1 MTNLFLGFLNRSLSA
16 AVLIFAV
23 VLVRLVFKKAPKWLL
38 CALWALAAV
47 RLLCPFSIESVL
59 SLIPSAEPVQPEIVY
74 SAAPAITSGI
84 PAVDAIVNPPL
95 QAAFT
100 PDPAQSANPLQILTE
115 LAAWVWLGGCAV
127 LILYAAISALRLRL
141 RVRTA
146 VRLEGNV
153 FQSEFVPSPFIL
165 GVLRPRIYL
174 PFGLEPGAQDMVL
187 AHERAHLKRGD
198 QLWKPLG
205 FLLLTAYWFN
215 PVCWL
220 AYVLFCRDIE
230 AACDEKVVRELGD
243 GCKAAYSRALLQC
256 SVPRRMI
263 TACPLAFGE
272 TGVKGRIKSVLHYK
286 KPAFWVVLAAVAVSI
301 AVAVCFLT
309 DPKQDAEQ
317 PEEETPASATVD
329 GPAEVDST
337 PPTSWFFSSIEEYA
351 EYYIEQVILQE
362 PIEYKVQTDGGF
374 ETVTDTVLDAQ
385 LVNLEQL
392 ASLPGLD
399 PEGELQLWS
408 YKIAIAPENA
418 DGRTFMLGTDTG
430 LSYIDGQEYLVD
442 NTRYLVTVTYRS
454 ETQDYRILGWTKDTD
469 GTALAVYE
477 QTGSLKDYLYD
488 TYVSANGGQPYYR
501 MGFYNG
507 MDGYGQPLHLN
518 AYFMI
523 FRETDGARWGAYL
536 PTADWLQNLGSQQW
550 YSAHHTGSTLEVAYD
565 AGVSV
570 SERSAAYAA
579 QGYDGQ
585 TMSRCTVYTLESG
598 EQNTLVYL
606 YGAKDG
612 CFAVT
617 IHWPHGEDQTD
628 VSGYNPYLQAR
639 CEGQILK
646 QIAASFTPLDE
657 DGTAL
662 DTTLLAQVGAYRLLV
677 RYDAVPCP
685 EERPGCSQHWETSLV
700 SRSAETGAETVV
712 DGPRENAVY
721 WFLKSEYEDTAAFL
735 GISEQDS
742 HTGLLSAGN
751 MEVFFLR
758 GTADVNFL
766 LADVFLSGPNE
777 PPAAVETDETVPVQP
792 CELTLP
798 NGVYLGMDY
807 ETAVKTA
814 QSYRNGRVWR
824 GRMPGDNFT
833 VDGVSY
839 YFTPDSD
846 RVLRLDSVA
855 IPPTADSGTFS
866 PDFLRGT
873 AIGSSLQSI
882 LDTIPVDPQMQLLT
896 LPQDYYRTQDLY
908 GSNAA
913 ASYAFLG
920 AGTDY
925 RIRFYTGNFSASLR
939 FDDSNAVIEIS
950 LSVRH

>member
-1 MTNLFLGFLNRSLSA
+1 MTTLFLGFLNRSLSA

-47 RLLCPFSIESVL
+47 RLLCPVSIESVL

-95 QAAFT
+95 QAAFA
-100 PDPAQSANPLQILTE
+100 PAPAQSANPLQILTE
-115 LAAWVWLGGCAV
+115 LAAWVWLGGCAA
-127 LILYAAISALRLRL
+127 LLLYAAVSALRLRL

-220 AYVLFCRDIE
+220 AYILFCRDIE

-286 KPAFWVVLAAVAVSI
+286 KPTFWVVLAAVFVAI

-309 DPKQDAEQ
+309 DPKTDTEQ
-317 PEEETPASATVD
+317 PEDDAPASVSD
-329 GPAEVDST
+329 GPAEVDSA
-337 PPTSWFFSSIEEYA
+337 PPTSEFFSSIQDYA
-351 EYYIEQVILQE
+351 EYYIAQVILPE
-362 PIEYKVQTDGGF
+362 PVEYKVLTDGGF
-374 ETVTDTVLDAQ
+374 ETVTDTVQDAQ

-392 ASLPGLD
+392 ASLSGRD
-399 PEGELQLWS
+399 PAGALQLWS
-408 YKIAIAPENA
+408 YKIAVAPKNA
-418 DGRTFMLGTDTG
+418 DGRTFMLGADTG
-430 LSYIDGQEYLVD
+430 LSYIDGREYLLD
-442 NTRYLVTVTYRS
+442 STRYLVTVTYRS
-454 ETQDYRILGWTKDTD
+454 QTQDYRLLGWTKDTD

-477 QTGSLKDYLYD
+477 QSGRLADYLRDIYAA
-488 TYVSANGGQPYYR
+488 THGANTMQGYFYP
-501 MGFYNG
+501 GFYNG
-507 MDGYGQPLHLN
+507 MDGFGEAVHID
-518 AYFMI
+518 AYFCT
-523 FRETDGARWGAYL
+523 FPDEAGGWGAYL
-536 PTADWLQNLGSQQW
+536 PTTGWIYDETGLVSSEHL
-550 YSAHHTGSTLEVAYD
+550 TGSTLKAEFLAGTDVSSRIADYAAYD
-565 AGVSV
+565 S
-570 SERSAAYAA
+570 
-579 QGYDGQ
+579 QL
-585 TMSRCTVYTLESG
+585 TSRYTVFTLASG
-598 EQNTLVYL
+598 TENTLVYL
-606 YGAKDG
+606 FGAADG
-612 CFAVT
+612 CYEVRV
-617 IHWPHGEDQTD
+617 HWTLGEDRETS
-628 VSGYNPYLQAR
+628 SGYNPYLQTR
-639 CEGQILK
+639 CEGQLLK
-646 QIAASFTPLDE
+646 QMAASFTPLDT
-657 DGTAL
+657 DGTVL

-677 RYDAVPCP
+677 RYDAALCP
-685 EERPGCSQHWETSLV
+685 EGRAGCNRHWETSLV

-735 GISEQDS
+735 GISEQDA

-751 MEVFFLR
+751 MEVFFLS
-758 GTADVNFL
+758 GTANVNFL
-766 LADVFLSGPNE
+766 LSDVFLSGPNE
-777 PPAAVETDETVPVQP
+777 PPAAAETNKTVPVQP

-807 ETAVKTA
+807 ETAVQTA
-814 QSYRNGRVWR
+814 QSYRNSRVWR

-846 RVLRLDSVA
+846 RVLRLDSVD
-855 IPPTADSGTFS
+855 ITPDADSGAFS
-866 PDFLRGT
+866 PAFLRGA

-882 LDTIPVDPQMQLLT
+882 LDTIPVDPQVQLLT

-908 GSNAA
+908 GNRAA

-925 RIRFYTGNFSASLR
+925 HLNFYTGNFSASLR
-939 FDDSNAVIEIS
+939 FDDSDAVIEIF
-950 LSVRH
+950 LSARH